1 MVGIT
6 YHLFQ
11 FNLFANMS
19 ELTDGLDSIYS
30 KLLTQV
36 PHRVSSMKPGLS
48 KSEIDEMVQCLPFS
62 LPSEVCEM
70 YQWHDGGN
78 HCWNFLLEN
87 YDFPSLKLAIYLYQE
102 ELSQLQQDDPEVAEF
117 FQFRFPLFHNP
128 DSAIFLTVL
137 LNGKNGSP
145 IYIHDIGSSNYE
157 LLYHSLTNLI
167 LHAAEWYE
175 KSTFVEDGLEFN
187 VEYDDAKWSETKTY
201 DIETYLET
209 KYMAR
214 EHILR
219 IADTTGNGW
228 KGSMYQHFIE
238 TTSN

>member
-1 MVGIT
+1 
-6 YHLFQ
+6 
-11 FNLFANMS
+11 MS
-19 ELTDGLDSIYS
+19 ELTDGLDRIYNR
-30 KLLTQV
+30 LLTNT

-48 KSEIDEMVQCLPFS
+48 QSEIDEMAQCLPS
-62 LPSEVCEM
+62 ILPSEVCEM
-70 YQWHDGGN
+70 YQWHNGGN
-78 HCWNFLLEN
+78 DCWDFLLEN
-87 YDFPSLKLAIYLYQE
+87 YEFPSLKLAIYLYQE
-102 ELSQLQQDDPEVAEF
+102 ELSQLQQDDTEVAEF

-137 LNGKNGSP
+137 LYGKNGSP

-187 VEYDDAKWSETKTY
+187 VEYDDVKWSETKTY

-219 IADTTGNGW
+219 IANTTRNGW
-228 KGSMYQHFIE
+228 KGSMYKHFIE